1 MNLKNGKNLF
11 CHKMSSWEK
20 TQLKKRIYLLLNK
33 EKIET
38 PNINFVAEKNNIGS
52 APLAITFVFYRLC
65 LVMLALH
72 LSKRM
77 LPVA

>member
-1 MNLKNGKNLF
+1 MKNGKNFF

-38 PNINFVAEKNNIGS
+38 PNINFVAEKNKPDCVLN
-52 APLAITFVFYRLC
+52 LFLE
-65 LVMLALH
+65 H
-72 LSKRM
+72 LLLRS
-77 LPVA
+77 VACT